1 MNQKGINKKR
11 KRRIRPEFFIICIF
25 ALSLTF
31 YCIAQIGLNSYNLTL
46 SKEEQSLS
54 NEIETKKAAI
64 EELQTEVRS
73 MQDKQRMLGMLGLNV
88 QDNQNNIYIM
98 GNGEED

>member
-1 MNQKGINKKR
+1 M
-11 KRRIRPEFFIICIF
+11 
-25 ALSLTF
+25 
-31 YCIAQIGLNSYNLTL
+31 

-54 NEIETKKAAI
+54 YEIETKKAAI

-73 MQDKQRMLGMLGLNV
+73 MQDKKRMLGMLGLNV